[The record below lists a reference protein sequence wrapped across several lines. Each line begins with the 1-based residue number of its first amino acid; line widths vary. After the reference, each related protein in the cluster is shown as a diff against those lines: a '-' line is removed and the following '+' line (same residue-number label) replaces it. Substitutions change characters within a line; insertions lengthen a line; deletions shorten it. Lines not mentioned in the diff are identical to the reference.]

1 MGLLRQRGL
10 CAFYI
15 LKRTSIFLRSVEVLD
30 SKLPSGSCAERTPLH
45 LGWRRFNWPVGG
57 GASYLTRYKRWDEV
71 WREREELM
79 EARRQLE
86 VCQKQ
91 HPFIIAGKQILGG
104 ILSTAVI
111 KTSKEKRD

>member
-1 MGLLRQRGL
+1 
-10 CAFYI
+10 
-15 LKRTSIFLRSVEVLD
+15 
-30 SKLPSGSCAERTPLH
+30 
-45 LGWRRFNWPVGG
+45 
-57 GASYLTRYKRWDEV
+57 
-71 WREREELM
+71 M

-111 KTSKEKRD
+111 KTSKKKRD